1 MAGFSRVKSLPL
13 AIHYAHIEW
22 GCAFRDYKIMY
33 PLVKKKK
40 KKSNERRLEQM
51 WLKHWELKSSGSIFH
66 KHEWSVISMI

>member
-33 PLVKKKK
+33 PLVNKKKK
-40 KKSNERRLEQM
+40 NQM
-51 WLKHWELKSSGSIFH
+51 N
-66 KHEWSVISMI
+66 VD